1 MRLLALFVTAV
12 ARLNT
17 LVGRSFA
24 WLSLAAVL
32 ICFTVVVQRY
42 VFSTTHLWMQDLYV
56 WVAGVMF
63 MAVAGY
69 ALLQDQHVRVDLFYR
84 TAPVRRKAI
93 LDLIGVIVFLV
104 PFCVVL
110 WAWSFEYVMRSWRLA
125 EPSANPGGMPG
136 LYVLKSF
143 ILIFVVLV
151 LLQGLAMAARSVLV
165 LAGREDLLPQSL
177 RYGQE

>member
-1 MRLLALFVTAV
+1 MRLLAHFVTV
-12 ARLNT
+12 VSWLNT
-17 LVGRSFA
+17 VVGRTFA

-42 VFSTTHLWMQDLYV
+42 VFSVTYLWMQDLYV

-69 ALLQDQHVRVDLFYR
+69 ALLHDQHVRVDLFYR
-84 TAPVRRKAI
+84 AAPLRRKAI
-93 LDLIGVIVFLV
+93 LDLIGVFVFLV
-104 PFCVVL
+104 PFCVVV
-110 WAWSFEYVMRSWRLA
+110 WAWSFEYVMRSWRLG

-165 LAGREDLLPQSL
+165 LAGREDQLPESL
-177 RYGQE
+177 RYTRD